1 MTIGKKLYFG
11 FGSILAIMLFLLV
24 INIFT
29 VQRQYTARSAVA
41 SGLVDGQTIEA
52 VRYKIM
58 ENRLALGNYLLSG
71 DLRDED
77 KTNRAITDLVHLLH
91 QGGGRATAQGLR

>member
-1 MTIGKKLYFG
+1 MTIGKKLYLG

-24 INIFT
+24 TNIFT

-41 SGLVDGQTIEA
+41 ATLVDVQAIES

-77 KTNRAITDLVHLLH
+77 KINRGISDLADDLH
-91 QGGGRATAQGLR
+91 QGITISSDRPR